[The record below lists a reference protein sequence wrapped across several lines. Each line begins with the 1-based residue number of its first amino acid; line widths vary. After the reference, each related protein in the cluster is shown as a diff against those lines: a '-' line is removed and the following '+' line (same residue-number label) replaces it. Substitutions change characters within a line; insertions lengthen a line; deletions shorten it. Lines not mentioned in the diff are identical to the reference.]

1 MENNSLK
8 GDKINNSNKT
18 SERTMRARYLQRIN
32 GLGKCLVLWASQ
44 YSEFGSSTPWNN
56 TELNADN
63 LMNLINEMSHDAA
76 QIDKESVPF
85 WKQME
90 LVLSKIA

>member
-1 MENNSLK
+1 MNVIDEASARK
-8 GDKINNSNKT
+8 
-18 SERTMRARYLQRIN
+18 MQARYRQRIN

-44 YSEFGSSTPWNN
+44 YSEFGVSDLWNY
-56 TELNADN
+56 TELNAN
-63 LMNLINEMSHDAA
+63 HLINLINEMSHDAA

-90 LVLSKIA
+90 SVLSKAA